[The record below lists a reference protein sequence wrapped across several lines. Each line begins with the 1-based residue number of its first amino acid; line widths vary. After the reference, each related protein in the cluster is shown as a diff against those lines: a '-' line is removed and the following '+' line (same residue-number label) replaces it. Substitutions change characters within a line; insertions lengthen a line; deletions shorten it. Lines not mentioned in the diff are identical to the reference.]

1 MFCGWSEV
9 EGAIGVLPRAP
20 GLFQEAGDGLPDH
33 LLFLIPFVGAGDG
46 HDVQPH
52 RHPHR
57 PRAQAL
63 QTNLRADSL
72 PHLFPALLAHL
83 PHYLP
88 HAVAS
93 DQFAPDPEA
102 NSEHHG
108 HRLLRPT
115 LGPGRHSQHSY
126 ESG

>member
-57 PRAQAL
+57 P
-63 QTNLRADSL
+63 
-72 PHLFPALLAHL
+72 
-83 PHYLP
+83 